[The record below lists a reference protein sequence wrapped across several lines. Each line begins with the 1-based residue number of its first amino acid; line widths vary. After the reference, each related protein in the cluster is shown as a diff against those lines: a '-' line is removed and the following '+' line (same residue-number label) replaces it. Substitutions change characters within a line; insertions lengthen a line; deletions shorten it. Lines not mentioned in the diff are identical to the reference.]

1 MFAHRVRPT
10 ACIIGLRSR
19 RTWRQIVER
28 LGIGTLRA
36 RGPVEF
42 CEGRIVAEKR
52 LQLRRLRREQLDL
65 GIEDIQL
72 HPRSSFEPGSRQ
84 P

>member
-1 MFAHRVRPT
+1 MFAHRVHPT

-28 LGIGTLRA
+28 LGVGTLRA

-42 CEGRIVAEKR
+42 CEGLIVAEKR

-65 GIEDIQL
+65 RIEDIQL
-72 HPRSSFEPGSRQ
+72 HPCSSVEPGFGEA
-84 P
+84 